1 MYKIFHYA
9 YFFQVSLLSIIF
21 QIEGS
26 NPTVCWEEIYRR
38 MQKNTTIVS
47 HTAVVDKLQK
57 SGSYMFGFTHSRI
70 SQLIQ
75 VTTDYMIPIFLVKLN
90 ISLEIKEGAGH
101 SPKLQDK

>member
-1 MYKIFHYA
+1 M
-9 YFFQVSLLSIIF
+9 LSIKLIIF

-38 MQKNTTIVS
+38 IQKNTSNIL

-75 VTTDYMIPIFLVKLN
+75 VIIDYMILIF
-90 ISLEIKEGAGH
+90 IGRIRHFFSYER
-101 SPKLQDK
+101 